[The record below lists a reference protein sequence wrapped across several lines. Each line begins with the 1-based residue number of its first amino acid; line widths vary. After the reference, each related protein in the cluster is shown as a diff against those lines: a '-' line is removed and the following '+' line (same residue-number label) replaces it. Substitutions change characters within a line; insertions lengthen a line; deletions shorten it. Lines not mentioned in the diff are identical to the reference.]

1 MSLRHRVP
9 KFFVHF
15 YVKKKKKV
23 LLCLKTVVVTVICSN
38 NPNICITLWAV
49 GCEWRSGWS
58 SKKERGKK
66 AHIAPTPPLHPRQLP
81 KSSEFVDNW
90 QQASAAW
97 TFGKWN
103 LFVCRVKKSGSV
115 WKTVCVCGGGAF
127 RWGIKKA
134 KSKKFV
140 QSLHRCPRAPVQKAS
155 VQSEQRA
162 VCAAQTWHLSSTP
175 WRLYWRLSFCKVVHR
190 LISMTR
196 KWSQSWPGWSRESYR
211 CSPHDVCMNSGHRSC
226 LMKIIFLSLSLSI
239 LTPMHLRNMTAC
251 VWRCRIDRLHCKVLY
266 CFNPTT

>member
-15 YVKKKKKV
+15 YVKKKKV

-211 CSPHDVCMNSGHRSC
+211 CSPHDRDTGPASWRLSFYRCPSAFWPRCICVIWQRVFGVVASTVCIAKCCTASIQRRS
-226 LMKIIFLSLSLSI
+226 
-239 LTPMHLRNMTAC
+239 H
-251 VWRCRIDRLHCKVLY
+251 VQ
-266 CFNPTT
+266 